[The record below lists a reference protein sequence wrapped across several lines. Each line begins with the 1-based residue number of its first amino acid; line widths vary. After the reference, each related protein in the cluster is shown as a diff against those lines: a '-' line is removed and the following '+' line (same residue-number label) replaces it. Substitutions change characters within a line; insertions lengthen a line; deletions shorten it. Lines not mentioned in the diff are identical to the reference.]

1 MRITVNQTNTWLDE
15 CEQIERALDRAGS
28 LLEQDS
34 ALAFETCH
42 RAALATAGVVRARA
56 NAERKRPLP
65 INAWSAIARLGTLHK
80 VRAAQVQPYVQFRAR
95 HAELLAGRVE
105 VDPAFVRS
113 HIAESRQYLA
123 AVRSELMGEI
133 AAAS

>member
-1 MRITVNQTNTWLDE
+1 MSITVDQRNAWLDE
-15 CEQIERALDRAGS
+15 CEQIDRVLERAS
-28 LLEQDS
+28 LLVEQDS

-65 INAWSAIARLGTLHK
+65 INAWSAIARLGVIHK

-95 HAELLAGRVE
+95 HTELLAGRVE
-105 VDPAFVRS
+105 VDPSFIRA
-113 HIAESRQYLA
+113 HIAESRQYLG
-123 AVRSELMGEI
+123 AVRSELLGE
-133 AAAS
+133 AAAAG